1 MHSSEKGS
9 SEPIQTKVKFGDEM
23 VDAADFWEEE
33 EVNLRLEKKMVRAF
47 HEVYDMA
54 QEQKSHLRTGAYL
67 LSVKR
72 VADAMSVRGIYP

>member
-1 MHSSEKGS
+1 
-9 SEPIQTKVKFGDEM
+9 
-23 VDAADFWEEE
+23 
-33 EVNLRLEKKMVRAF
+33 MVRAF

-72 VADAMSVRGIYP
+72 VADAMLEEWSRTKKAPQHAAWVHEKARKAMQQ